1 MSSHYII
8 NDKRH
13 EALAVQTSR
22 DKDVT
27 YTDDIIILVNS
38 ETGRFAVVV
47 QCRKYCK
54 KTHTSNRNYMADTEK
69 G

>member
-47 QCRKYCK
+47 
-54 KTHTSNRNYMADTEK
+54 
-69 G
+69 